1 MSHHSHLRAHGYLQL
16 HRGPRSQLSR
26 DTPRLK
32 PSYGRSR
39 RSRLH
44 TLLPGIKRTTRAT
57 CEKRAPL
64 SRAPTQRSSAARES
78 GSTRASAAERRHR
91 VRRRHGSVV
100 GFGAHHLRNKREW
113 HTREKKARVAFAWSG
128 GLVNTP
134 AGSCSW
140 PHAGRQLLVRAWHLT
155 FA

>member
-26 DTPRLK
+26 ATPRLK

-44 TLLPGIKRTTRAT
+44 KLLPGIKRTARAT

-64 SRAPTQRSSAARES
+64 SRANAKVERRARE
-78 GSTRASAAERRHR
+78 R
-91 VRRRHGSVV
+91 
-100 GFGAHHLRNKREW
+100 
-113 HTREKKARVAFAWSG
+113 
-128 GLVNTP
+128 
-134 AGSCSW
+134 
-140 PHAGRQLLVRAWHLT
+140 
-155 FA
+155 